1 MLVELAY
8 GQRYLPVQVPDSA
21 TVLRPKLVPGL
32 PDDADAIR
40 AALRA
45 PIGSLPLRERV
56 KPSDQVVILFSDITR
71 PMPNGRVLPILLA
84 ELSHIPRECIT
95 LINAVGTHRANTLNE
110 LESMLGAD
118 IVRKYRILQHNAWDD
133 ANLVNLGVSRQ
144 GHPLSVNRIYH
155 DATFKILTGFVQPH
169 IFAGYSGGPK
179 AVLPGVA
186 GFATIMANHSYA
198 MLNDPRATWGVTK
211 GNPMWEEMCELAL
224 LTQPDFLLNVTT
236 NRERQICAVF
246 AGNLEQAHKVGTE
259 YVRETAM
266 TGFAQPF
273 DIVITSND
281 GYPADINLYQSIKGM
296 SCAAQIVMQG
306 GAIIMAAECRDG
318 VPDNG
323 QYRKLIHQAG
333 SLAGIIKMLSQ
344 PGFSE
349 YDQWQVQIQGNV
361 VSKAEVYVHSE
372 IADSD
377 IQEMLFTPCRDIE
390 KTLQQLLQH
399 YGPSARVCVLPEGA
413 QVIPYLNL

>member
-8 GQRYLPVQVPDSA
+8 GQQYLPVQVPDDA

-32 PDDADAIR
+32 PDDAEAIR

-56 KPSDQVVILFSDITR
+56 NPTDQVVILFSDITR
-71 PMPNGRVLPILLA
+71 PMPNDRVLPVLLA
-84 ELSHIPRECIT
+84 ELSHIPREQIT
-95 LINAVGTHRANTLNE
+95 LINAVGTHRANTTSE
-110 LESMLGAD
+110 LEGMLGAD
-118 IVRKYRILQHNAWDD
+118 IVRNYRILQHNAWDD

-179 AVLPGVA
+179 AVLPGVS
-186 GFATIMANHSYA
+186 GFATIMANHSYT
-198 MLNDPRATWGVTK
+198 MLVDPRATWGVTD
-211 GNPMWEEMCELAL
+211 GNPMWEEMRELAL

-246 AGNLEQAHKVGTE
+246 AGSLDQAHKAGTD

-266 TGFAQPF
+266 IGFAQPF

-296 SCAAQIVMQG
+296 SCAAQIVKQG
-306 GAIIMAAECRDG
+306 GSIIMAAECRDG

-323 QYRKLIHQAG
+323 QYRKLVHQAG
-333 SLAGIIKMLSQ
+333 SLAGINKMLSQ
-344 PGFSE
+344 PGFCE
-349 YDQWQVQIQGNV
+349 YDQWQVQIQGTV
-361 VSKAEVYVHSE
+361 MSKAEVFVHSE

-377 IQEMLFTPCRDIE
+377 IQEMLFTPCHNIE
-390 KTLQQLLQH
+390 STLQHLMQK

-413 QVIPYLNL
+413 QVIPYLTQ

>member
-8 GQRYLPVQVPDSA
+8 GHRHLPVQVPDDA
-21 TVLRPKLVPGL
+21 TILRPKLVPGL
-32 PDDADAIR
+32 PDDAEAIR

-45 PIGSLPLRERV
+45 PIGSLPLCERV

-71 PMPNGRVLPILLA
+71 PMPNDRVMPILLA
-84 ELSHIPRECIT
+84 EMSHISRDQIT
-95 LINAVGTHRANTLNE
+95 LINAVGTHRTNTPCE
-110 LESMLGAD
+110 LESMLGTE
-118 IVRKYRILQHNAWDD
+118 IVHNYRILQHNAWDD
-133 ANLVNLGVSRQ
+133 ANLVNLGVSHQ
-144 GHPLSVNRIYH
+144 GHPLSVNRVYH

-198 MLNDPRATWGVTK
+198 MLNDPHAIWGVTT
-211 GNPMWEEMCELAL
+211 GNPIWEEMRELAL

-246 AGNLEQAHKVGTE
+246 AGNLEEAHKAGTD

-266 TGFAQPF
+266 TGFSQPF

-281 GYPADINLYQSIKGM
+281 GYPADINLYQSVKGM
-296 SCAAQIVMQG
+296 SCAAQIVKQG
-306 GAIIMAAECRDG
+306 GAIIIAAECCDG

-323 QYRKLIHQAG
+323 QYRKLVHKAG
-333 SLAGIIKMLSQ
+333 SLAGINKMLSK

-349 YDQWQVQIQGNV
+349 YDQWQVQLQGNV
-361 VSKAEVYVHSE
+361 MSRAEVYVHSE
-372 IADSD
+372 LTDSD
-377 IQEMLFTPCRDIE
+377 VQEMLFTPCRDIE
-390 KTLQQLLQH
+390 GTLKHLLQH

>member
-155 DATFKILTGFVQPH
+155 DATFKILTGFIQPH

-198 MLNDPRATWGVTK
+198 MLNDPRATWGVTV
-211 GNPMWEEMCELAL
+211 GNPAWEEMCELAL

-246 AGNLEQAHKVGTE
+246 AGDLEQAHKTGTE
-259 YVRETAM
+259 YVHETAM